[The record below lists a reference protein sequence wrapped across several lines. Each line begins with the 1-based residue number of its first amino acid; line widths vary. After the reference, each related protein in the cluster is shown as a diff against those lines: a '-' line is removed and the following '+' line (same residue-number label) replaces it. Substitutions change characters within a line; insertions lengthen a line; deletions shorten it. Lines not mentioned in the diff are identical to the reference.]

1 MDLSLMDL
9 SWELNG
15 GNFKL
20 LVTVGPDLI
29 DVQVIYYISP
39 KRLLVVYHS
48 MEFS

>member
-1 MDLSLMDL
+1 MDWSLMDL

-29 DVQVIYYISP
+29 DVQVIYISL
-39 KRLLVVYHS
+39 KRLVYQS